1 MCCVQTKGAL
11 AAAAAASA
19 VAAQVARGRGR
30 AALARGAFVSAAAPG
45 YVTPG
50 SEGIYSMC
58 VVLLFLIYPLF
69 SFDFGGLGV
78 ISSLVGVLFLYL
90 TRLFVQ
96 GLALQH

>member
-1 MCCVQTKGAL
+1 
-11 AAAAAASA
+11 
-19 VAAQVARGRGR
+19 
-30 AALARGAFVSAAAPG
+30 
-45 YVTPG
+45 
-50 SEGIYSMC
+50 MC